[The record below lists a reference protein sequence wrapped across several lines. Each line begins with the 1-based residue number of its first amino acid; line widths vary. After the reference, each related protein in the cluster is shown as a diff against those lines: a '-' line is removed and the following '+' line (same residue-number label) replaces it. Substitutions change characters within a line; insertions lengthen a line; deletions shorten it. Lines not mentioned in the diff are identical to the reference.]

1 MARLRTFSIQTL
13 GCRVNHYESEQMA
26 EVLRRWGLVE
36 VGVRD
41 GADVRVVHTCSVTT
55 EAAAK
60 SRQSVRRAT
69 RLPVLQTAQADFA
82 TVVGVQGGDESA
94 AASDSAGW
102 RRARVV
108 VTGCWATG
116 DGPAA
121 SAIPGVDA
129 VLGHDKDVA
138 GELDRLLAEWV
149 GAAGEQETA
158 VDRSAG
164 LKQPR
169 HASSGDNGWN
179 DQTDASPDGA
189 NALTSNEPLVGISVK
204 KKNARNF
211 GAGTTSLPLLGERQG
226 GHQRAF
232 LKIQDGCDAHCT
244 YCIIPQLRPRLWSKP
259 VEETVEEARRLVAA
273 GHGELVL
280 TGIFIGAYGQPT
292 ALRRRQPFKTARPLA
307 ELLVALCEKVE
318 GLKRVRVSSM
328 EPGDLTDELVDVMR
342 GLKQVVPH
350 FHLPLQSGSDE
361 MLRKMNRQYTRGDY
375 LRMVERVNA
384 AFDRP
389 ALTTDIIVGFPGE
402 SEEDFQRT
410 AEVVDAAGFI
420 HVHAFSYSPRPNTA
434 AARWEREFVRGP
446 VANERIKVL
455 REMAARHSYEYRKR
469 FVGETVEILV
479 EHPSVADEDAGEVVA
494 GVRHGRCERYFPVF
508 VEEGPGVATGEAVR
522 VKVDRVTLERTWGR
536 VGP

>member
-1 MARLRTFSIQTL
+1 MTLRTFSIQTL

-26 EVLRRWGLVE
+26 AVLRRWGLRE
-36 VGVRD
+36 VGTRD
-41 GADVRVVHTCSVTT
+41 GADVRIVHTCSVTT
-55 EAAAK
+55 EAAGK

-69 RLPVLQTAQADFA
+69 RLPVLQTAQGDLA
-82 TVVGVQGGDESA
+82 TVVDVQQEGNGT
-94 AASDSAGW
+94 AGEQA

-108 VTGCWATG
+108 VTGCWATS

-129 VLGHDKDVA
+129 VLGHDADVA

-149 GAAGEQETA
+149 AGAGNHETA

-164 LKQPR
+164 LGQMR
-169 HASSGDNGWN
+169 RASSGDNGWN
-179 DQTDASPDGA
+179 DQPDAKPDGA
-189 NALTSNEPLVGISVK
+189 NATRTNEPLIGISVK
-204 KKNARNF
+204 KKSDKIFA
-211 GAGTTSLPLLGERQG
+211 AGTTLLPLLGERQG

-273 GHGELVL
+273 GHGEVVL

-292 ALRRRQPFKTARPLA
+292 ALRRRQPFGTAEPLA
-307 ELLVALCEKVE
+307 ELLVALCERVE
-318 GLKRVRVSSM
+318 GLKRLRVSSM
-328 EPGDLTDELVDVMR
+328 EPGDLTDELIDVMR

-350 FHLPLQSGSDE
+350 FHLPLQSGSDA
-361 MLRKMNRQYTRGDY
+361 MLRRMNRQYTRADF
-375 LRMVERVNA
+375 LRMVECVNA

-402 SEEDFQRT
+402 SDEDFRHT
-410 AEVVDAAGFI
+410 TEVVDAAGFI

-434 AARWEREFVRGP
+434 AARWQREFIPAP
-446 VANERIKVL
+446 VGSERIKSL
-455 REMAARHSYEYRKR
+455 REMANRHSYEYRKR
-469 FVGETVEILV
+469 FLGQTVEILV
-479 EHPSVADEDAGEVVA
+479 EHPSVADDDFGSLTA

-508 VEEGPGVATGEAVR
+508 VDEGPGVATGQAVR
-522 VKVDRVTLERTWGR
+522 VRIDRVTAERTWGSL
-536 VGP
+536 V